1 MSRKQ
6 SAKSKKNKVKEE
18 LDNTFAEYFALLN
31 MVALVEPDDE
41 DKVALTRWLTRCFEK
56 LNKVLKRIYEKHEML
71 QADEDEIMSRW
82 IKMGVDMN

>member
-6 SAKSKKNKVKEE
+6 SVKSKRNKVKEE
-18 LDNTFAEYFALLN
+18 LDNAFAEYFALVN

-41 DKVALTRWLTRCFEK
+41 DKVALTRCLEK

-82 IKMGVDMN
+82 IKTGIDMN

>member
-41 DKVALTRWLTRCFEK
+41 DKVALTRCFEK

-71 QADEDEIMSRW
+71 QVDEDEIMSRW
-82 IKMGVDMN
+82 IKTGVDMN